1 MQNLELFD
9 TICLACGTATTLA
22 GIALSLHLKQKI
34 IENNWLSYITSWR
47 ISSSRNRDFNYQLN
61 HI

>member
-1 MQNLELFD
+1 MQKELFD

-34 IENNWLSYITSWR
+34 TENNWFSCITRWR
-47 ISSSRNRDFNYQLN
+47 ISSSINRDFNYQLN